1 MFQTAVKTWLLCPNV
16 HGSVSKN
23 SCQGEAF
30 QKRVFGVSFVG
41 QASDWPTFPSPP
53 VLLACAGQ
61 NLILQIVVV

>member
-1 MFQTAVKTWLLCPNV
+1 MYTGPYVKTPARAKTFRNV
-16 HGSVSKN
+16 
-23 SCQGEAF
+23 
-30 QKRVFGVSFVG
+30 VFGVSFVG